1 MNKRIIYISSLVAC
15 IVLFYVE
22 QALVVNYLIKTL
34 VKILLFTL
42 IPYLYIRFIEKKS
55 IKESI
60 NLNSLDIGNIKLGL
74 VFGIASFSIVLI
86 SYFLFKDFLD
96 INSITNEL
104 QAKSQITPGNFFL
117 VGLYIILGNS
127 FLEEFFF
134 RGFIFLN
141 LYKLDN
147 KVYAYVFS
155 SVLFAVYHIGIFKT
169 WFNIWLIGLALL
181 GLIIIGLIFNWLNT
195 KSNNFLNSWLVH
207 ICADIAIIIIGFRM
221 FGII

>member
-1 MNKRIIYISSLVAC
+1 MNKKIIYISSLVAC

-34 VKILLFTL
+34 VKIFLFTL
-42 IPYLYIRFIEKKS
+42 IPYLYIRFIDKKS

-60 NLNSLDIGNIKLGL
+60 NLNRLDISNIRLGL
-74 VFGIASFSIVLI
+74 VFGIASFAIVLI
-86 SYFLFKDFLD
+86 SYALFKDFLD
-96 INSITNEL
+96 INSIINEL

-147 KVYAYVFS
+147 KLYAYIYS
-155 SVLFAVYHIGIFKT
+155 SALFAVYHVGIFKT

-181 GLIIIGLIFNWLNT
+181 GLIVIGLIFNWLNT

-207 ICADIAIIIIGFRM
+207 IFADIAIIIIGFRM